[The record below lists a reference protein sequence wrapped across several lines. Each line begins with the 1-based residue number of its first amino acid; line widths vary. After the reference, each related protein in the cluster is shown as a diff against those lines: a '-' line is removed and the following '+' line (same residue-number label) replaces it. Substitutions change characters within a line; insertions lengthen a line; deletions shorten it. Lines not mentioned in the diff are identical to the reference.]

1 MRLSSLVVVLASAAM
16 ASADPVTRAV
26 AVLTPTQGNHA
37 AGKVVF
43 TKVEGGV
50 RVSVNITGLTEGGH
64 GFHIHEFGDCSAPD
78 GSSAGDH
85 FNPNGHPHSGPKGA
99 QRHVGD
105 LGNVEAGADGKV
117 TRGFTDAQVSLEGPT
132 GIMGRSV
139 IVHGNADDF
148 KTQPTGNAGGRLACG
163 VVGIAQAD

>member
-1 MRLSSLVVVLASAAM
+1 
-16 ASADPVTRAV
+16 
-26 AVLTPTQGNHA
+26 
-37 AGKVVF
+37 
-43 TKVEGGV
+43 
-50 RVSVNITGLTEGGH
+50 
-64 GFHIHEFGDCSAPD
+64 
-78 GSSAGDH
+78 
-85 FNPNGHPHSGPKGA
+85 
-99 QRHVGD
+99 VGD